1 MVEEN
6 KHDKMSTLKVT
17 LQRLKQEHRNVDLKI
32 SNIEKPILDPLLV
45 RRLKKKKLA
54 LKDAI
59 QKISNILT
67 PDIIA

>member
-6 KHDKMSTLKVT
+6 KHGTKSTLIVALRK
-17 LQRLKQEHRNVDLKI
+17 LKQEHRTIDLKI
-32 SNIEKPILDPLLV
+32 LNIEKPILDPLLI
-45 RRLKKKKLA
+45 RRLKKKKLS
-54 LKDAI
+54 LKDKI